1 MRWQFVSCCHPTAAG
16 AGRSNGQGLGRPGAI
31 VKQIEPKVFI
41 FGGAVVA
48 IAGFFMIHPYMP
60 DVGPLE
66 NAMIGSIPIGNAQLP
81 YRYVLVFATIVIG
94 YGYYKLQSSKDTKP
108 R

>member
-1 MRWQFVSCCHPTAAG
+1 MDTS
-16 AGRSNGQGLGRPGAI
+16 LGRPGAI
-31 VKQIEPKVFI
+31 VKQIDPKIFL
-41 FGGAVVA
+41 FGGAIVA
-48 IAGFFMIHPYMP
+48 IAGFIMIHPMIHPYMP

-66 NAMIGSIPIGNAQLP
+66 NAMIGNIPIGNAQLP

-94 YGYYKLQSSKDTKP
+94 YGYYRLQSSKDAKP

>member
-1 MRWQFVSCCHPTAAG
+1 M
-16 AGRSNGQGLGRPGAI
+16 
-31 VKQIEPKVFI
+31 KQIDPKVFI
-41 FGGAVVA
+41 FGGAIVA
-48 IAGFFMIHPYMP
+48 IAGFFLIHPYMP

-94 YGYYKLQSSKDTKP
+94 YGYYRLQDLQRRETAIAGTVGC
-108 R
+108 RCGL

>member
-1 MRWQFVSCCHPTAAG
+1 
-16 AGRSNGQGLGRPGAI
+16 
-31 VKQIEPKVFI
+31 VKQIDAKIFI

-48 IAGFFMIHPYMP
+48 IAGFLMIHPYLP

-66 NAMIGSIPIGNAQLP
+66 NAMIGSIPIGSAQLP
-81 YRYVLVFATIVIG
+81 YRYVLIFATIVIG
-94 YGYYKLQSSKDTKP
+94 YGYYKLQSSKDAKP

>member
-1 MRWQFVSCCHPTAAG
+1 MDTS
-16 AGRSNGQGLGRPGAI
+16 LGRPGAI
-31 VKQIEPKVFI
+31 VKQIDPKVFI
-41 FGGAVVA
+41 FGGAIVV

-81 YRYVLVFATIVIG
+81 YRYVLVFATIRHRLRL
-94 YGYYKLQSSKDTKP
+94 LQAPELQRRETP
-108 R
+108 IAGTVGCRCGL

>member
-1 MRWQFVSCCHPTAAG
+1 MDTS
-16 AGRSNGQGLGRPGAI
+16 LGRPGAI
-31 VKQIEPKVFI
+31 VKRIEPKVFI
-41 FGGAVVA
+41 FGGAIVT

-60 DVGPLE
+60 DLGPLE
-66 NAMIGSIPIGNAQLP
+66 NAMIGSIPIGNVQLP

-94 YGYYKLQSSKDTKP
+94 YGYYRLQISKDAKP